1 MKLSAKRI
9 VLTGAAGGLGRV
21 LAEQL
26 ATHGVKMGL
35 VDLNAEALDELVSQ
49 LHNINQDIIA
59 ISADLTR
66 HDSRARIVNQM
77 QTRFGG
83 IDMLINNAG
92 IMEFREF
99 VDQDP
104 AMIDKMISVNV
115 TAPMQLTHDVLPGML
130 ENRHGQVVNIG
141 STFGSIAFACFAS
154 YSATKF
160 AMRGFSEALRRELE
174 GSGVNVTYIAP
185 RAIKTPLNSPAVYR
199 MAEKVKMNMDEPADI
214 ARAIIR
220 AIEQDKKDSYLG
232 FPESLF
238 VRINAVLPRL
248 VDGSLRKQNQIM
260 REYTH
265 EH

>member
-1 MKLSAKRI
+1 
-9 VLTGAAGGLGRV
+9 
-21 LAEQL
+21 
-26 ATHGVKMGL
+26 
-35 VDLNAEALDELVSQ
+35 
-49 LHNINQDIIA
+49 
-59 ISADLTR
+59 
-66 HDSRARIVNQM
+66 
-77 QTRFGG
+77 
-83 IDMLINNAG
+83 
-92 IMEFREF
+92 
-99 VDQDP
+99 
-104 AMIDKMISVNV
+104 
-115 TAPMQLTHDVLPGML
+115 
-130 ENRHGQVVNIG
+130 
-141 STFGSIAFACFAS
+141 
-154 YSATKF
+154 
-160 AMRGFSEALRRELE
+160 MRGFSEALRRELE